1 MAKDFRSVEPHNS
14 KMIDCSAILHKA
26 TRVFFAKGLDETS
39 IGDLARA
46 AGVSTST
53 LYKCI
58 GTKQDIFCAAVQE
71 LAERE
76 FVLAQEPLRILA
88 SGRDAIIGLL
98 EENVR
103 LCLHGPAA
111 FSCLFTFNSLTTS
124 MPYARLHAM
133 LLDRRRTVMKQVR
146 SRLAQSVR
154 ERELS
159 TDVNVAIMA
168 QLCIA
173 VLSGLAFRARDGV
186 PASTLLS
193 CVALFVD
200 GIGFRDDWR
209 PPKK

>member
-1 MAKDFRSVEPHNS
+1 MVKDFQSVDPHNR
-14 KMIDCSAILHKA
+14 KTVDHSAILHKA

-53 LYKCI
+53 LYKCV

-71 LAERE
+71 IAERE
-76 FVLAQEPLRILA
+76 FVLAQEPLRTSA
-88 SGRDAIIGLL
+88 SGREAITGLL

-111 FSCLFTFNSLTTS
+111 FSCLFTFNLLTAS
-124 MPYARLHAM
+124 MPCARLHAM

-146 SRLAQSVR
+146 TRLAQSVR
-154 ERELS
+154 ETELS
-159 TDVNVAIMA
+159 TEVNVAIVA
-168 QLCIA
+168 QLCVA
-173 VLSGLAFRARDGV
+173 VLSGLSFRARDGV

-193 CVALFVD
+193 CIELFVD